1 MGFGGRG
8 FEAVSLDDIAAAVG
22 VAKQTVLY
30 WFPSKDELLGAVIE
44 RSAEELTV
52 TVEAALRSAPRG
64 FARVEAVV
72 RAVFRPAVR
81 RPELLGLVREL
92 NRLGPDVSERLL
104 ARVRPL
110 VERGVRFLAEEM
122 DAGRMRRG
130 DPRLVLSLAY
140 ATVIGVATEPEVLRA
155 VGWQPS
161 AAGLRHLRAEL
172 LAYLR
177 AGLTPPDTRAT
188 RDDETRG
195 DASAEDRSDGG

>member
-1 MGFGGRG
+1 MGTPRRPTRERILDAALLRFGSRG

-22 VAKQTVLY
+22 VTKQTVLY
-30 WFPSKDELLGAVIE
+30 WFPSKDELLWAVIE

-52 TVEAALRSAPRG
+52 TIEAALRSAGRG
-64 FARVEAVV
+64 FDRDEAVV

-92 NRLGPDVSERLL
+92 NRLGPDVFERLL
-104 ARVRPL
+104 AGMRPL
-110 VERGVRFLAEEM
+110 VERGATFLDEEM
-122 DAGRMRRG
+122 AAGRMRRG

-161 AAGLRHLRAEL
+161 AAGLRHLRSEL

-177 AGLTPPDTRAT
+177 AALTPPGPA
-188 RDDETRG
+188 
-195 DASAEDRSDGG
+195 

>member
-1 MGFGGRG
+1 MRFGSRG

-22 VAKQTVLY
+22 VTKQTVLY

-52 TVEAALRSAPRG
+52 TIEAALRSAGRG
-64 FARVEAVV
+64 FERIEAVV

-92 NRLGPDVSERLL
+92 NRLGPEVFERLL
-104 ARVRPL
+104 ARMRPL
-110 VERGVRFLAEEM
+110 VDRGAQFLEEEM
-122 DAGRMRRG
+122 AAGRMRSG

-140 ATVIGVATEPEVLRA
+140 ATVIGVATEPEVLKA

-161 AAGLRHLRAEL
+161 PAGLRHLRAEL
-172 LAYLR
+172 LAFLR
-177 AGLTPPDTRAT
+177 AALTPP
-188 RDDETRG
+188 G
-195 DASAEDRSDGG
+195 SA